1 MTTVGLIGGTSW
13 ESTAVYYRLLNEGI
27 RARRGGLH
35 SAEILLH
42 SLDFAPLAEHMTA
55 GDWNSVGDVLAA
67 SARRLARGGADC
79 ILLCTNTMHKV
90 ADRIVAAT
98 ELPFLDLVDL
108 TATAIAHSPSRRP
121 LLLAT
126 GFTMEQPFYRERLVK
141 AGLAPIVPG
150 ESDRAVVH
158 EIIFAEL
165 CRGVISPQSKARFL
179 EIIDREVRERG
190 ADGVILGCTEIGLLI
205 SQADLALPVFDT
217 TALHVEAALDF
228 ALTAESQAA

>member
-1 MTTVGLIGGTSW
+1 MTTIGLIGGTSW

-27 RARRGGLH
+27 RTRRGGLH
-35 SAEILLH
+35 SAEVLLQ
-42 SLDFAPLAEHMTA
+42 SLDFAPLAARMTA
-55 GDWNSVGDVLAA
+55 GDWDGVGDTLATA
-67 SARRLARGGADC
+67 ARRLDRGGASC

-98 ELPFLDLVDL
+98 QLPFLDLVDI
-108 TATAIAHSPSRRP
+108 TATTIAHSPSRRP

-126 GFTMEQPFYRERLVK
+126 GFTMEQPFYRERLEK

-150 ESDRAVVH
+150 EADRAAIH
-158 EIIFAEL
+158 QIIFAEL
-165 CRGVISPQSKARFL
+165 CRGVISLEAKARFL
-179 EIIDREVRERG
+179 DIIGRAVADEG

-205 SQADLALPVFDT
+205 SQADTAMPVFDT

-228 ALTAESQAA
+228 ALAAESRAA

>member
-1 MTTVGLIGGTSW
+1 MTTIGLIGGTSW

-42 SLDFAPLAEHMTA
+42 SLDFAPLAARMTA
-55 GDWNSVGDVLAA
+55 GDWDGVGDVLAA
-67 SARRLARGGADC
+67 SARRLERGGADC
-79 ILLCTNTMHKV
+79 VLLCTNTMHKV
-90 ADRIVAAT
+90 ADCIVAAT
-98 ELPFLDLVDL
+98 RLPFLDLVDL
-108 TATAIAHSPSRRP
+108 TAKTIAGSRSRRP

-126 GFTMEQPFYRERLVK
+126 GFTMEQPFYRERLAK

-150 ESDRAVVH
+150 EADRAAVH
-158 EIIFAEL
+158 QIIFAEL
-165 CRGVISPQSKARFL
+165 CRGVVSPQSKERFL
-179 EIIDREVRERG
+179 EIIVRATEEEG

-205 SQADLALPVFDT
+205 SQADVTLPVFDT

-228 ALTAESQAA
+228 ALAAESQAA